1 MKNKKVA
8 AAVAIVLI
16 LICFVPA
23 SLVFNRPKK
32 LQCEIV
38 CFGDSVMAGFYD
50 NATIPGYIETYSGRK
65 TLNAAFGGLT
75 MSAYFDNPKAGDASH
90 LFSMVELSD
99 ALVKRDFSLQ
109 TMATKRSIGDYPQ
122 DWYGV
127 TEALNAVDWDSVKYV
142 FIEQGVNDYLLG
154 KPTDDA
160 SDRYNRST
168 FAGALRTSIENV
180 QKALPDA
187 EIVLLTPIYNWAGG
201 ADQDCTERDL
211 GGGTLLAYIDKEKE
225 VAAEYGLICVDNFHG
240 SGINRDNYKEY
251 LYDGLHTLE
260 EANALIAQNI
270 INNVEGLRK

>member
-23 SLVFNRPKK
+23 LLVFRRPKK

-38 CFGDSVMAGFYD
+38 CFGDSVMAGYYD
-50 NATIPGYIETYSGRK
+50 SAALPGYIEKYSGRT

-75 MSAYFDNPKAGDASH
+75 MSANFDNSKAGDASH

-99 ALVKRDFSLQ
+99 ALLKRDFSLQ
-109 TMATKRSIGDYPQ
+109 MMATKKDIIDYPQ
-122 DWYGV
+122 DWYNVAESLG
-127 TEALNAVDWDSVKYV
+127 TLDWESVKYV
-142 FIEQGVNDYLLG
+142 FIEHGINDYLLG
-154 KPTDDA
+154 KPLDDA
-160 SDRYNRST
+160 ADRYNRST

-187 EIVLLTPIYNWAGG
+187 KIILLTPIYHWVGG
-201 ADQDCTERDL
+201 EEEDCTERDL
-211 GGGTLLAYIDKEKE
+211 GGGTLLAYVDKDKE
-225 VAAEYGLICVDNFHG
+225 VAAEYGLICVDNFNG

-270 INNVEGLRK
+270 IDNVEGLRK

>member
-16 LICFVPA
+16 LICFVPVL
-23 SLVFNRPKK
+23 LVLRRPKK

-38 CFGDSVMAGFYD
+38 CFGDSIMAGYYD
-50 NATIPGYIETYSGRK
+50 SATIPGYIEQYSGRK

-75 MSAYFDNPKAGDASH
+75 MSANFDNPKAGDASH

-99 ALVKRDFSLQ
+99 ALLKRDFSLQ
-109 TMATKRSIGDYPQ
+109 IMATKKDIIDYPQ
-122 DWYGV
+122 DWYNV
-127 TEALNAVDWDSVKYV
+127 AESLSTLDWDSVKYV

-154 KPTDDA
+154 KPLDDA
-160 SDRYNRST
+160 NDKYNRST

-187 EIVLLTPIYNWAGG
+187 KIILLTPIYHWVGG
-201 ADQDCTERDL
+201 EEADCTERDL
-211 GGGTLLAYIDKEKE
+211 GGGTLLAYVDKDKE
-225 VAAEYGLICVDNFHG
+225 VAAEYGLICVDNFNG
-240 SGINRDNYKEY
+240 SGINRDNYKIY

-270 INNVEGLRK
+270 IDNVEELRK

>member
-16 LICFVPA
+16 LICFVPVL
-23 SLVFNRPKK
+23 LVFKRPKK
-32 LQCEIV
+32 VQYEIV
-38 CFGDSVMAGFYD
+38 CFGDSVMAGYYD
-50 NATIPGYIETYSGRK
+50 RATIPSYIESYSGRT

-75 MSAYFDNPKAGDASH
+75 MSTIFDNPKAGDASH

-99 ALVKRDFSLQ
+99 ALLKRDFSLQ
-109 TMATKRSIGDYPQ
+109 MMATKKGIDDYPQ
-122 DWYGV
+122 EWYGV
-127 TEALNAVDWDSVKYV
+127 VESLSTLDWESVKYV
-142 FIEQGVNDYLLG
+142 FIEQGVNDYFLG

-160 SDRYNRST
+160 NDKYNRST

-180 QKALPDA
+180 QKALPEA
-187 EIVLLTPIYNWAGG
+187 EIVILTPIYHWAGG
-201 ADQDCTERDL
+201 ADEDCTERDP

-240 SGINRDNYKEY
+240 SGINRDNYKQY

-270 INNVEGLRK
+270 INNVEGLCK

>member
-23 SLVFNRPKK
+23 LLVFNRPKK

-38 CFGDSVMAGFYD
+38 CFGDSIMAGYYD
-50 NATIPGYIETYSGRK
+50 SVTIPGYIESYSGRK

-75 MSAYFDNPKAGDASH
+75 MSAYFDDPKAGDASH

-109 TMATKRSIGDYPQ
+109 MMAIKKDIVDYPQ
-122 DWYGV
+122 DWYDV
-127 TEALNAVDWDSVKYV
+127 TESLSTLDWDSVKYV

-154 KPTDDA
+154 KPLDDA
-160 SDRYNRST
+160 NDKYNRST
-168 FAGALRTSIENV
+168 FAGALRASIENV

-187 EIVLLTPIYNWAGG
+187 KIILLTPIYHWAGG
-201 ADQDCTERDL
+201 ADEDCTERNL
-211 GGGTLLAYIDKEKE
+211 GGGTLLAYVDKYKE
-225 VAAEYGLICVDNFHG
+225 VAAEYDLICVDNFHG
-240 SGINRDNYKEY
+240 SGINRDNYKQY

>member
-23 SLVFNRPKK
+23 LLVLNRPKK

-201 ADQDCTERDL
+201 ADRDCTERDL

-270 INNVEGLRK
+270 IDNVEGLRK